1 VKASKITIPVVE
13 QLVGKTGMELV
24 ATRIGKDNV
33 RVALFDNDRMI
44 ASTYSIDTLH
54 SEDNRYQAAQYL
66 VRNVRPQAGPHVAH
80 EVSRMIA
87 DKMEKF

>member
-1 VKASKITIPVVE
+1 
-13 QLVGKTGMELV
+13 MELV
-24 ATRIGKDNV
+24 ATRLGEDNV
-33 RVALFDNDRMI
+33 RVALFDGERMI
-44 ASTYSIDTLH
+44 ASTYSIGTLR
-54 SEDNRYQAAQYL
+54 SEDNCYQAALYL